1 MGTVNYNKGAS
12 GNNAILLRNVDPNL
26 VYPVG
31 LVTGDEGRV
40 DGTPLSD
47 EEVAFFP
54 LETAEFGDEGFK
66 KHKSYFLYDYEDYDI
81 QKLEAQKNAGKLY
94 MTTWDTLPT
103 SAIIDN
109 FIVRPIYKGKTYFY
123 FQDVG

>member
-31 LVTGDEGRV
+31 LLTGDEGRV

-54 LETAEFGDEGFK
+54 LETAEFGSTINA
-66 KHKSYFLYDYEDYDI
+66 HKSYCLYDYEDYDI
-81 QKLEAQKNAGKLY
+81 QKLEAQKSAGKLY
-94 MTTWDTLPT
+94 MTTWDTLRT
-103 SAIIDN
+103 SATIDG
-109 FIVRPIYKGKTYFY
+109 FIVRPTYKGKTYFY
-123 FQDVG
+123 FQDMG